1 MVVVLT
7 SKVRINVFRKV
18 CLLLRTFKI
27 CSNFCIKKFKR
38 LWDDYCDFF
47 KIAHFF
53 FLEFRTMWRP
63 EMVFWDTFIRVF
75 GLWPFFILIKN
86 LTFTEED
93 THTGTKMM
101 WNWFKLW
108 NSKEKYF
115 FRIAKQFSKL
125 NKQTFRFSKFCAEK
139 QNNRVSFK
147 LDISIYGTIE

>member
-1 MVVVLT
+1 M
-7 SKVRINVFRKV
+7 FFE
-18 CLLLRTFKI
+18 LRTFKI
-27 CSNFCIKKFKR
+27 CSNSK
-38 LWDDYCDFF
+38 DYETIIVTSS
-47 KIAHFF
+47 KLHI

-86 LTFTEED
+86 LTFTQED

-108 NSKEKYF
+108 NFKEKYF
-115 FRIAKQFSKL
+115 LRIGKQFSKL

-147 LDISIYGTIE
+147 LDISIYGTIEKKSYTHNNIML

>member
-1 MVVVLT
+1 MT
-7 SKVRINVFRKV
+7 SSKLHI
-18 CLLLRTFKI
+18 
-27 CSNFCIKKFKR
+27 
-38 LWDDYCDFF
+38 
-47 KIAHFF
+47 

-86 LTFTEED
+86 LTFTQED

-125 NKQTFRFSKFCAEK
+125 NKQTFRFSNFCAEK

-147 LDISIYGTIE
+147 LDISIYGYYRIKKIPIPTTTLCYNAKKVQTRNLLFSLLGMLSSLSFFF